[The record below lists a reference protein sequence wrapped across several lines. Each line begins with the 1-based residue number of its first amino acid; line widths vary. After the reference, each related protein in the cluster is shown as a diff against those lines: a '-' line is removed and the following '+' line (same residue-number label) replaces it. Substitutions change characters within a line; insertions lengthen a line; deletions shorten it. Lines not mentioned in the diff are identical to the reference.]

1 MQFNDEFL
9 NEEIE
14 ENDNNNFYKSIINQ
28 YNIIDNED
36 NEKNR
41 PDNNI
46 ININPLKDD
55 ILIEEQFNSK
65 LEKDINKES
74 KNKNKNKNKSVEKDL
89 KYVDILLNNKKNLKV
104 KINNNIDIKN
114 YNNLELNEKEIEM
127 IKKNINFDKNDELDK
142 NDPFGDLSN
151 IIKKKILSS
160 KKVGKNDENYGYKK
174 RKEKIN
180 SSKNLNNYSIPIN
193 KKYAYSD
200 KNVISK
206 VNFNIKNTNINKNI
220 EKKKIINDE
229 QVEKNSYK
237 NIYKNKINNNK
248 KNIKEVIDESLTDII
263 I

>member
-74 KNKNKNKNKSVEKDL
+74 KNKIKNKNKSVEKDL
-89 KYVDILLNNKKNLKV
+89 KYVDILLNNKKNQKV
-104 KINNNIDIKN
+104 KINNNVDIKN